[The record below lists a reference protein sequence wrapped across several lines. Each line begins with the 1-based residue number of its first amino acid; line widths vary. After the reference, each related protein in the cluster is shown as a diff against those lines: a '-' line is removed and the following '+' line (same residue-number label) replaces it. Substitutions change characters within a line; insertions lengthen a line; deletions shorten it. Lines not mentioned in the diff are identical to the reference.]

1 MTDELDLLREANPV
15 SADTG
20 PWRDRPLDA
29 RAELLLGRLP
39 SRDRRRRTVRR
50 RAIWSLGAAA
60 AATVVALALT
70 VSGTG
75 SSPAVAA
82 PRPLPLVAHASRA
95 DVSLAEIVRRARAA
109 AEESPGKSERGSH
122 YQSWALS
129 MKSGEDAV
137 TLPREWLTR
146 WNADGSGS
154 TLEVATDPRHPGRP
168 VIEDGP
174 PPRTVHDGKVLSEA
188 HYPPGINGANQSYFE
203 DPPAGASALREYL
216 AVWSPGADRDPEEL
230 LSAIGAFRTV
240 WIPGPRQRADIV
252 TLLSGIE
259 GLRPAGKVTDRL
271 GREGQ
276 GFRFTGTPGSRYLI
290 ALDPD
295 DGRVLDIEETFTQDD
310 PEYRVKAGDV
320 MSYTAYIS

>member
-203 DPPAGASALREYL
+203 DPRPVPPRCASI
-216 AVWSPGADRDPEEL
+216 SP
-230 LSAIGAFRTV
+230 S
-240 WIPGPRQRADIV
+240 GPRAPTATRKSCSRPSEPSARCGSRDRA
-252 TLLSGIE
+252 SG
-259 GLRPAGKVTDRL
+259 RTSSRCS
-271 GREGQ
+271 
-276 GFRFTGTPGSRYLI
+276 PGSRGS
-290 ALDPD
+290 ARRARSPTGSA
-295 DGRVLDIEETFTQDD
+295 GRDRDSGSPAPPGAVI
-310 PEYRVKAGDV
+310 
-320 MSYTAYIS
+320 

>member
-20 PWRDRPLDA
+20 RWRDRPLDA
-29 RAELLLGRLP
+29 RAELLLRRLT
-39 SRDRRRRTVRR
+39 SLDRGRRTVRR
-50 RAIWSLGAAA
+50 AVWSLEAAA
-60 AATVVALALT
+60 AATIVALALT

-75 SSPAVAA
+75 SAPAVAA
-82 PRPLPLVAHASRA
+82 PTPLPLVAHTSRA
-95 DVSLAEIVRRARAA
+95 DVSLAEIVRRTRAA

-122 YQSWALS
+122 LQTWALS
-129 MKSGEDAV
+129 MESGKDPV
-137 TLPREWLTR
+137 TLPRESLTR
-146 WNADGSGS
+146 WNADGSGYA
-154 TLEVATDPRHPGRP
+154 LEVATDPRHPGRP
-168 VIEDGP
+168 VIEDGS
-174 PPRTVHDGKVLSEA
+174 PPRTVHDGKVLSKE

-216 AVWSPGADRDPEEL
+216 AVWSPGADRDPAEL
-230 LSAIGAFRTV
+230 LSAVGSFLTV
-240 WIPGPRQRADIV
+240 WTPGPRQRADIA

-276 GFRFTGTPGSRYLI
+276 GFRFTGTPGGRSLI
-290 ALDPD
+290 VLDPD
-295 DGRVLDIEETFTQDD
+295 DGRVLDIEETFTRDA

>member
-20 PWRDRPLDA
+20 PWRDRPLNA
-29 RAELLLGRLP
+29 RAELLLRRLP
-39 SRDRRRRTVRR
+39 SQDRGRRTVRR
-50 RAIWSLGAAA
+50 VVWSLEAAA
-60 AATVVALALT
+60 AAAVLALALT
-70 VSGTG
+70 VSGTP
-75 SSPAVAA
+75 SSAVAA
-82 PRPLPLVAHASRA
+82 SRPVPLVAHVSRA
-95 DVSLAEIVRRARAA
+95 DVSLTEIVRRARAA
-109 AEESPGKSERGSH
+109 AEESPGRSERGSH
-122 YQSWALS
+122 FQSWALS

-137 TLPREWLTR
+137 TLPRESLTR

-174 PPRTVHDGKVLSEA
+174 PPRTVHDGKVLSEER
-188 HYPPGINGANQSYFE
+188 YPPGINGANESYFE

-216 AVWSPGADRDPEEL
+216 AVWTPDADRDPAEL
-230 LSAIGAFRTV
+230 LSAVGSFLTV
-240 WIPGPRQRADIV
+240 WTPGPRQRADIA
-252 TLLSGIE
+252 TLLSALE
-259 GLRPAGKVTDRL
+259 GLRPAGRVTDRL

-276 GFRFTGTPGSRYLI
+276 GFRFTGTPGGRYLI
-290 ALDPD
+290 VLDPD
-295 DGRVLDIEETFTQDD
+295 DGRVLDIEETFTRDA